1 MRMLAP
7 EKIMEYAMPF
17 IKEAGLDTSKGPD
30 LLTLIALEHEKFHLL
45 TDVPKRLDF
54 FYKDPVYD
62 PEAVEKVF
70 KKPEV
75 PEILSGIAEL
85 YSGIENFVA
94 EEIEPAT
101 RKWAKEHKFKN
112 GQVFH
117 PVRVALSGRTDGPTL
132 FKMIEYIGKERTLQR
147 ISRAKELA

>member
-1 MRMLAP
+1 M
-7 EKIMEYAMPF
+7 
-17 IKEAGLDTSKGPD
+17 
-30 LLTLIALEHEKFHLL
+30 
-45 TDVPKRLDF
+45 
-54 FYKDPVYD
+54 
-62 PEAVEKVF
+62 F

-75 PEILSGIAEL
+75 PEILKGIAEL
-85 YSGIENFVA
+85 YSGIENFAA

-132 FKMIEYIGKERTLQR
+132 FKMIEYIG
-147 ISRAKELA
+147 RAETIKRLAKALELV

>member
-1 MRMLAP
+1 M
-7 EKIMEYAMPF
+7 
-17 IKEAGLDTSKGPD
+17 
-30 LLTLIALEHEKFHLL
+30 
-45 TDVPKRLDF
+45 
-54 FYKDPVYD
+54 
-62 PEAVEKVF
+62 EKVF

-75 PEILSGIAEL
+75 PEILKGIAEL
-85 YSGIENFVA
+85 YSGLEKFTA

-132 FKMIEYIGKERTLQR
+132 FKMIEYIGREETLRR
-147 ISRAKELA
+147 INKALELA